1 MKNPRT
7 RGWVVTMG
15 ILFFIVASFS
25 AGKEWFRLGHGYQ
38 LDTLR
43 LRKTSVRGDGFTHVL
58 GPVLSVAA
66 NGQMDVFTMQSRTAG
81 SRGEIQYASGP
92 PIEYR
97 LRAVEAKWESDL
109 KFPNTIQLDTRDAL
123 TITPDIL
130 SDTKLAPDGSL
141 TARCRGYYFVGML
154 WLKNPR
160 QMPEGGYI
168 SIIMH

>member
-1 MKNPRT
+1 MEHKNFRPIA
-7 RGWVVTMG
+7 VFLG
-15 ILFFIVASFS
+15 ILFCIVASFS

-43 LRKTSVRGDGFTHVL
+43 LRKTSVEEDGFTHVL
-58 GPVLSVAA
+58 GSVLSIAV
-66 NGQMDVFTMQSRTAG
+66 NGRMGYVTTRSRTAG
-81 SRGEIQYASGP
+81 SEGEILFASGP
-92 PIEYR
+92 PIDYR

-109 KFPNTIQLDTRDAL
+109 AFPNTIQMDTRDAL
-123 TITPDIL
+123 TITPGIL

-154 WLKNPR
+154 WLKNPK
-160 QMPEGGYI
+160 QMPEGSYI